1 MSYVSIWRP
10 VNDRLVQ
17 ASRESKNE
25 IIGILLGK
33 LDDDTIVIEDSIT
46 GEFSAKPDHVILPSH
61 TIAKIADGLLSGRTK
76 GKIVGWY
83 HSHIEGG
90 LFFSD
95 TDTETQKK
103 LQQFS
108 TLIIGMVIDARTGDV
123 GYFRVNPQ
131 TGKDVRVADEK
142 VRIYREPPDA
152 ISAEARLRPVI
163 RPTPTIEV
171 RMRPQLAQPMSRLIV
186 SIVLIALV
194 ASLSLIGVLLYQGL
208 PLGSTLTITHNPIAT
223 ATVGTHVEL
232 RADVTGKPL
241 NVTLFYAR
249 VDAMS
254 FTTALMTSPSSGE
267 YLYLILG
274 EQVTANI
281 KYYMKAFDASGGS
294 VATPIYQIAVSDF
307 TFLTPDLAFTLYRT
321 RSATAELNLL
331 AINGFSQQVTLTAS
345 GAPAGLAVS
354 FSPNPAI
361 PGTPI
366 NMKFATNP
374 ETYNGTFPIGI
385 VGTHTPVQGMPITR
399 QARVTVTVA
408 DFDLH
413 VSPSSRTISGGD
425 TTTYDVTLTI
435 QRGFADPVMV
445 TVLDLPSDAT
455 SQTLISGNTILAA
468 GPGTVTLVLQI
479 NTRSTVRSGT
489 YTLTINAAGGDIVH
503 SKTITLTVR

>member
-46 GEFSAKPDHVILPSH
+46 GEFSARPDRVILPSH

-95 TDTETQKK
+95 TDTETQKN

-108 TLIIGMVIDARTGDV
+108 TLITGMVIDARTGDV

-131 TGKDVRVADEK
+131 TGKAVRVADEK
-142 VRIYREPPDA
+142 VRIYKEPTDA
-152 ISAEARLRPVI
+152 ISAEARLTPPI

-171 RMRPQLAQPMSRLIV
+171 RVRPQLAPPMSRLIV

-194 ASLSLIGVLLYQGL
+194 ASLSLLGILFYQGL
-208 PLGSTLTITHNPIAT
+208 PLRSALTISHNPIAI
-223 ATVGTHVEL
+223 ATVGTPVEVK
-232 RADVTGKPL
+232 ANVTGKAL
-241 NVTLFYAR
+241 NVALFYAR
-249 VDAMS
+249 IDATP
-254 FTTALMTSPSSGE
+254 FTTASMASHAPSE
-267 YLYLILG
+267 YIYLIPG
-274 EQVTANI
+274 EQVTGNI

-294 VATPIYQIAVSDF
+294 VGTPTYQIAVSDF
-307 TFLTPDLAFTLYRT
+307 TFLTPDLALTVYRT
-321 RSATAELNLL
+321 RSATAELGLL
-331 AINGFSQQVTLTAS
+331 GINGFSQQITLTAS
-345 GAPAGLAVS
+345 GAPPGLTVG

-366 NMKFATNP
+366 NMNFAANP
-374 ETYNGTFPIGI
+374 DTSNGTFPIGI
-385 VGTHTPVQGMPITR
+385 AATHTPAQGLPITR
-399 QARVTVTVA
+399 QARVMATVA
-408 DFDLH
+408 DFDLR
-413 VSPSSRTISGGD
+413 VSPTSRTISGGD

-435 QRGFADPVMV
+435 QRGFADPVMISV
-445 TVLDLPSDAT
+445 FDLPSDAT
-455 SQTLISGNTILAA
+455 FQTLISGNTILGA
-468 GPGTVTLVLQI
+468 GPGTVTFVLQI
-479 NTRSTVRSGT
+479 STRSTVPSGA
-489 YTLTINAAGGDIVH
+489 YTLTISGVGGGIVH
-503 SKTITLTVR
+503 SRIVTLTVR